1 LQLNE
6 AALGYMRSQVLLVE
20 SDSQASSV
28 ISGALGDAGFTVTAL
43 ASFEEAT
50 VSAAKSRPDLL
61 IAGVRLGRFNGLH
74 LAARFRADYPGLP
87 IIILGHEG
95 DVVLAA
101 EAIQLRARFVPKTTA
116 PRRLL
121 SFVDDLLAGRAPRDL
136 VSTRRWQRRPTSLP
150 IRLSQLN
157 ALAID
162 VGYGGMRVESMTPV
176 DIDAPIDVTL
186 PTVGIDVTGIF
197 RWSKQS
203 SNAKSWWC
211 GFELDSLSTDTRKWR
226 RIVDS
231 LPTSSQ

>member
-1 LQLNE
+1 
-6 AALGYMRSQVLLVE
+6 MRSQVLLVE
-20 SDSQASSV
+20 SDSQASST
-28 ISGALGDAGFTVTAL
+28 ISEALGDAGFAVTSL
-43 ASFEEAT
+43 TSFEEAT
-50 VSAAKSRPDLL
+50 VAAAKSPPDLL

-116 PRRLL
+116 PTRLL

-136 VSTRRWQRRPTSLP
+136 VSTRRWQRRPSALP
-150 IRLSQLN
+150 IRLSHL
-157 ALAID
+157 AGSAID
-162 VGYGGMRVESMTPV
+162 VGYGGMRVECMTPV
-176 DIDAPIDVTL
+176 DIDAPIDLTL
-186 PTVGIDVTGIF
+186 PTVGIDVKGIF
-197 RWSKQS
+197 RWSRQAN
-203 SNAKSWWC
+203 NAKSYWC

-231 LPTSSQ
+231 LPSSS